1 MRIYKYIF
9 SDERKEKDGNGN
21 VASWQTEIIARNKS
35 KENERNIEMKSNAT
49 ECVIFSSQLFKF
61 YASWRL
67 QLKYD
72 ILQSQFKSRENC
84 VSVLPWK

>member
-49 ECVIFSSQLFKF
+49 KCVFMNFIFFLM
-61 YASWRL
+61 
-67 QLKYD
+67 
-72 ILQSQFKSRENC
+72 REKKKMEMATSP
-84 VSVLPWK
+84 VDKQK